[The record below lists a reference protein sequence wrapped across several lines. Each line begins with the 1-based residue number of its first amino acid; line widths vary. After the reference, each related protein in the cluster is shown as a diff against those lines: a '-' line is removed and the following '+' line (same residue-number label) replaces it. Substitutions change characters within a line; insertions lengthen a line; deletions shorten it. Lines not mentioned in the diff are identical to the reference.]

1 MSEEVLRTA
10 TDVDADE
17 PLTPERVAEA
27 VGARVTLVVRLA
39 RLGVLETFSGAQ
51 GETLLP
57 QRAVLRLRRMQRLR
71 RDLGVNF
78 AGASII
84 LDLVEELEVL
94 RRTRRAQPFD
104 DFIES

>member
-1 MSEEVLRTA
+1 MSEEDLRTA
-10 TDVDADE
+10 TDIDSDE

-78 AGASII
+78 AGACVI

-94 RRTRRAQPFD
+94 RRDRRARPD
-104 DFIES
+104 EDFVEG

>member
-1 MSEEVLRTA
+1 MSEEDLRTA
-10 TDVDADE
+10 TDVDSDE

-39 RLGVLETFSGAQ
+39 RLGVLETLAGAR

-94 RRTRRAQPFD
+94 RRAHRAQHHE
-104 DFIES
+104 DFVEG